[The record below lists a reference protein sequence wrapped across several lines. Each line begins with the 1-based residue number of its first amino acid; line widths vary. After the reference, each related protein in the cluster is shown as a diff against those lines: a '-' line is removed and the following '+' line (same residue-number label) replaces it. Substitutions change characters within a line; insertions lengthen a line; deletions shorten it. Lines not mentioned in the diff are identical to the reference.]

1 MPTRDDQAVRAALRA
16 EQLGNARRTH
26 LVRLVAVTFFFGLFV
41 LLGVVNEDRTWTTD
55 FTALGA
61 YWSGALLVAVLA
73 RTKLGP
79 VLTLAPVFLDMP
91 FVYAVQRASLPTT
104 PVPSA
109 VAGFTL
115 GVFVLLLILAMF
127 SLSRWQ
133 VAVATVTGAL
143 LEVLLQREANVSV
156 GGQVSAVAVMAVAGV
171 LVAFSGSRLR
181 SLLVATSR
189 QQKLAALG
197 QLSAAVGHDLRNP
210 LSAVTTSLFSLRRR
224 LEKTGVVLDE
234 KAAEALALAERELR
248 ASQRIITDLLDYAR
262 EQPLERV
269 PTPLEPLVR
278 EAVDLV
284 RRRDDIEVKV
294 SVPALSVPLA
304 RDRFRQVLV
313 NLVQNACEAIPEGRA
328 GVVEVVASVDA
339 RGALTLHVRDDGAG
353 IDETTRVRLF
363 EPLFTTKKDGTG
375 LGLSI
380 VESLVKQH
388 EGSVSVDSA
397 VGRGTTFT
405 IRLDASAGAAPALNS
420 D

>member
-26 LVRLVAVTFFFGLFV
+26 LVRFVAVTFFFGLFV
-41 LLGVVNEDRTWTTD
+41 LLAVVNQDRTWATD

-73 RTKLGP
+73 RTRERLGP
-79 VLTLAPVFLDMP
+79 ALTLAPVFLDMP
-91 FVYAVQRASLPTT
+91 FVYVVQRASLPST

-115 GVFVLLLILAMF
+115 GVFVLLLVLAMF

-143 LEVLLQREANVSV
+143 LEVALQREANVSV
-156 GGQVSAVAVMAVAGV
+156 GGQVSAVAVMTVAGV

-181 SLLVATSR
+181 ALLVATSR

-210 LSAVTTSLFSLRRR
+210 LSAVTTSLFTLRRR

-234 KAAEALALAERELR
+234 KATEALALAERELQ

-269 PTPLEPLVR
+269 PTALAPLVR

-284 RRRDDIEVKV
+284 RRRDDVV
-294 SVPALSVPLA
+294 VTVDVPELTVPLS

-313 NLVQNACEAIPEGRA
+313 NLVQNACEAIPPGRP
-328 GVVEVVASVDA
+328 GRVEVSASVGG
-339 RGALTLHVRDDGAG
+339 RTLTLHVRDDGAG
-353 IDETTRVRLF
+353 IDDTTRARLF

-388 EGSVSVDSA
+388 DGSVSVDSA
-397 VGRGTTFT
+397 VGKGTTFT
-405 IRLDASAGAAPALNS
+405 VRVAAA
-420 D
+420 

>member
-1 MPTRDDQAVRAALRA
+1 MPTRDDQAVRAALRT

-26 LVRLVAVTFFFGLFV
+26 LVRLIAVTFFFGLFV
-41 LLGVVNEDRTWTTD
+41 LLAVVNEDRTWATD

-61 YWSGALLVAVLA
+61 YWSGALLVVVLA
-73 RTKLGP
+73 RTSRRLAP
-79 VLTLAPVFLDMP
+79 ALTLAPVFLDMP
-91 FVYAVQRASLPTT
+91 FVYVVQRASLPAT

-133 VAVATVTGAL
+133 VVVATVTGAL
-143 LEVLLQREANVSV
+143 LEVALQREANVSV

-181 SLLVATSR
+181 ALLVTTSR

-210 LSAVTTSLFSLRRR
+210 LSAVTTSLFILRRR

-234 KAAEALALAERELR
+234 KATEALALAERELQ
-248 ASQRIITDLLDYAR
+248 ASQRIITDLLDYTR
-262 EQPLERV
+262 EQHLERV
-269 PTPLEPLVR
+269 PTPLAPLVR

-284 RRRDDIEVKV
+284 RRRADVVVKV
-294 SVPALSVPLA
+294 DVPELTVPLA

-313 NLVQNACEAIPEGRA
+313 NLVQNACEAIPEGRP
-328 GVVEVVASVDA
+328 GLVEVVASVEA
-339 RGALTLHVRDDGAG
+339 GALTLHVRDDGAG
-353 IDETTRVRLF
+353 IDETTRARLF

-388 EGSVSVDSA
+388 EGSVSVDST

-405 IRLDASAGAAPALNS
+405 IRLAAPAGNS
-420 D
+420 G

>member
-26 LVRLVAVTFFFGLFV
+26 LVRFLAVTFFFGLFV
-41 LLGVVNEDRTWTTD
+41 LLAVVNEDRTWATD

-61 YWSGALLVAVLA
+61 YWSGALLVAVLS
-73 RTKLGP
+73 RTSERLGP
-79 VLTLAPVFLDMP
+79 ALTLAPVFLDMP
-91 FVYAVQRASLPTT
+91 FVYVVQRASLPAT

-133 VAVATVTGAL
+133 VAVATVTGAV
-143 LEVLLQREANVSV
+143 LEVLLQRAAKVSV

-181 SLLVATSR
+181 ALLVATSR

-210 LSAVTTSLFSLRRR
+210 LSAVTTSLFILRRR

-234 KAAEALALAERELR
+234 KATEALALAERELQ

-262 EQPLERV
+262 EQHLERV
-269 PTPLEPLVR
+269 PTPLQPLVR

-284 RRRDDIEVKV
+284 RRRADVVVKV
-294 SVPALSVPLA
+294 DVPELTVPLA

-313 NLVQNACEAIPEGRA
+313 NLVQNACEAIPEGRS
-328 GVVEVVASVDA
+328 GLVEVAASVEE
-339 RGALTLHVRDDGAG
+339 GALTLHVRDDGAG
-353 IDETTRVRLF
+353 IDETTRARLF
-363 EPLFTTKKDGTG
+363 EPLFTTKKEGTG

-388 EGSVSVDSA
+388 DGSVSVDSI

-405 IRLDASAGAAPALNS
+405 IRLAAPAGNS
-420 D
+420 G

>member
-1 MPTRDDQAVRAALRA
+1 MREDQAVRAALRA

-26 LVRLVAVTFFFGLFV
+26 LVRVVAVTFFFGLFV
-41 LLGVVNEDRTWTTD
+41 VLAVVQQDRTWATD

-73 RTKLGP
+73 RASERLGA

-91 FVYAVQRASLPTT
+91 FVYVVQRASLPTT

-133 VAVATVTGAL
+133 VVVATVTGAV
-143 LEVLLQREANVSV
+143 LEVSLQREANVSV

-181 SLLVATSR
+181 ALLVATSR

-210 LSAVTTSLFSLRRR
+210 LSAVTTSLFTLRRR

-234 KAAEALALAERELR
+234 KAASALALAERELQ

-269 PTPLEPLVR
+269 PTALAPLVR

-284 RRRDDIEVKV
+284 RHRDGIEVKLA
-294 SVPALSVPLA
+294 VPDVTVPLA

-313 NLVQNACEAIPEGRA
+313 NLVQNACEAIPEGRP
-328 GVVEVVASVDA
+328 GLVEVVASVDA
-339 RGALTLHVRDDGAG
+339 AGALMLHVRDDGAG
-353 IDETTRVRLF
+353 IDEPTRARLF

-388 EGSVSVDSA
+388 EGSVSVASA
-397 VGRGTTFT
+397 EGQGTTFT
-405 IRLDASAGAAPALNS
+405 IRLDASTGAAPTRNS